1 MPTYDYLCS
10 SCGNRFERFQS
21 ISGAPSESCP
31 SCGGPVK
38 RLISAS
44 GRLRISH
51 MFNTPGLLK
60 KFLLSAASIL
70 FLVLISFPV
79 AHGRERKTYIDYR
92 EFARAKVEKI
102 ERIRIGPKEA
112 PLIEVRVHLR
122 VLNGDKKG
130 KTYVSVYRG
139 EDDMPKDM
147 FYSQGNTVFIGISK
161 MGDADEVEQ
170 ISIYDVDNTAGIIIL
185 GILLVAS
192 IIFVGRLRGALS
204 MLSLVATIILI
215 FYVLIPLTLKGYSPL
230 PMAVGTALFAILIT
244 IPIILGFRTKT
255 LAAILGATSGVLLAT
270 GLALFSGW
278 IMHLSGIV
286 TGEMMT
292 VFYASQIDVNL
303 RGLALSGIVIA
314 ALGAIMDVCISIA
327 SAAEEIFR
335 VHPDIALKE
344 AFRSVMTVSSDMLG
358 ATVNTLMFAYV
369 GSALPLVLLIA
380 MRFDPGTP
388 LMLVFNYNPVL
399 SELVKSAIGCIGMFL
414 SMPLTALIC
423 IELNM
428 RKRGTPDRERAR

>member
-1 MPTYDYLCS
+1 METALHTLKNSRAVALP
-10 SCGNRFERFQS
+10 
-21 ISGAPSESCP
+21 
-31 SCGGPVK
+31 
-38 RLISAS
+38 LIILVLFS
-44 GRLRISH
+44 
-51 MFNTPGLLK
+51 
-60 KFLLSAASIL
+60 SAA
-70 FLVLISFPV
+70 
-79 AHGRERKTYIDYR
+79 AHAKERKTYIDYR

-102 ERIRIGPKEA
+102 ERIRSSEEEGS
-112 PLIEVRVHLR
+112 LVEVRVHLR
-122 VLNGDKKG
+122 VLGGEKEG
-130 KTYVSVYRG
+130 KSYVSVYRG

-147 FYSQGNTVFIGISK
+147 FYREGNTVFIGISK
-161 MGDADEVEQ
+161 MDDSDDVEQ
-170 ISIYDVDNTAGIIIL
+170 ISIYDVDNTPGIIIL
-185 GILLVAS
+185 GCLLVAS

-215 FYVLIPLTLKGYSPL
+215 FYVLIPLTLKGHSPL
-230 PMAVGTALFAILIT
+230 PMAVGTSLFAIIIT
-244 IPIILGFRTKT
+244 VPIILGFRTKA
-255 LAAILGATSGVLLAT
+255 LAAVLGASAGVLLAT

-292 VFYASQIDVNL
+292 VFYASHIDVNL

-335 VHPDIALKE
+335 VHPEISVRE
-344 AFRSVMTVSSDMLG
+344 AFKSVLTVSSDMLG

-380 MRFDPGTP
+380 MRFDPDTP

-399 SELVKSAIGCIGMFL
+399 SELVKSAVGCIGMFL
-414 SMPLTALIC
+414 SMPLTAIIC
-423 IELNM
+423 IELNV
-428 RKRGTPDRERAR
+428 RKRVSRKK